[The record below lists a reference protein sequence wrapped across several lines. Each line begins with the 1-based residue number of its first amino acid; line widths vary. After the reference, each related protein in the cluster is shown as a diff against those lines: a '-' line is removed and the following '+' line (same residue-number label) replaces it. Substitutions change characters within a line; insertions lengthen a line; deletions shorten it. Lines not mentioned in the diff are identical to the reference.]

1 MLKKGGSL
9 LFIEWFIHKFNS
21 NSVYN
26 EVDLVY
32 SLFLENK
39 RHSRHASINNWKQ
52 TVFIILYLC
61 VSCLKRGVFHENLH
75 MFCVVLLKSA
85 FFLTICV
92 FGSHYFLISLEYF
105 GMKMHSIK
113 MRCFLPFHSRGQQH
127 CGHTKSN
134 HSLTSKIISSVVD

>member
-1 MLKKGGSL
+1 M

-32 SLFLENK
+32 SLFLKNK
-39 RHSRHASINNWKQ
+39 RHSRHVSINNSNRTSRQ
-52 TVFIILYLC
+52 FLFIILYSC

-85 FFLTICV
+85 FFLSICV

-113 MRCFLPFHSRGQQH
+113 MRCFLLFHSRRRQH

-134 HSLTSKIISSVVD
+134 HCLTSKIISSVVD